1 MGLSVWPAPE
11 DSGIVGPTGAI
22 GPQGPKGDTGAT
34 GAKGATGAT
43 GAAGAPGSKVLTGTV
58 APTASIGVDGDLYI
72 QDDTR
77 TFLGVTNTT
86 LTHWKKTAGA
96 WAQVG
101 QPVGGSKWYVNNTST
116 NSGDTKP
123 GDMLL
128 RADTGDIWQ
137 RSESGWGSP
146 IGNLKGQA
154 GARIYTFA
162 DGASSEGV
170 GTAGDF
176 AVRTDTGRI
185 YQHDG
190 TGWAFKGSIVGPTG
204 ATGPQGPK
212 GDPGDG
218 NVNTVNGKTGPD
230 ITLAAGDVGAL
241 PTTGT
246 AENVYFTV
254 KGDGTNGPATFYGS
268 TSSDKRFAVRRTGG
282 WYSNA
287 LDNVAYN
294 VGVGDTLT
302 QFGGGQFVLGIRNV
316 STKPTAAPDNG
327 AIVYVEGGKLKVLQS
342 NGETI
347 AVGEAPVLPSEFAPE
362 DLGLKA
368 WAFDPAVANSTP
380 LYCGTTPRLAAVKL
394 NSTQTVSKI
403 VWHFGG
409 YAGGLIS
416 GSWAAIYDTSMARK
430 GVASSIET
438 GNEPA
443 EQHGKG
449 GNASATALD
458 SAVTLSPGVYY
469 VVWRFNYN
477 TTTGDGPMILG
488 AENGF
493 GSPSNTYG
501 LNNLWRYGRLNSSP
515 SSAPSSLSGIINES
529 NRFWVALA

>member
-11 DSGIVGPTGAI
+11 DSGIVGPTGAT
-22 GPQGPKGDTGAT
+22 GPQGPKGATGAT

-43 GAAGAPGSKVLTGTV
+43 GPAGTPGSKVLTGTA

-86 LTHWKKTAGA
+86 LTHWKKTAGT

-128 RADTGDIWQ
+128 RIDTGDIWQ
-137 RSESGWGSP
+137 RSDSGWGSP
-146 IGNLKGQA
+146 IGNLKGSK
-154 GARIYTFA
+154 G
-162 DGASSEGV
+162 
-170 GTAGDF
+170 
-176 AVRTDTGRI
+176 DTG
-185 YQHDG
+185 
-190 TGWAFKGSIVGPTG
+190 AVGPR
-204 ATGPQGPK
+204 GPK

-246 AENVYFTV
+246 TENVYFTV
-254 KGDGTNGPATFYGS
+254 KGDGSNGPATFYGS
-268 TSSDKRFAVRRTGG
+268 ASSDKRFAVRRTGG

-316 STKPTAAPDNG
+316 STKPTTTPDNG

-347 AVGEAPVLPSEFAPE
+347 AVGEAPVLPSEFTPE

-394 NSTQTVSKI
+394 NSTQTISKI

-409 YAGGLIS
+409 YAGGLVS

-449 GNASATALD
+449 GNASAAALD